1 MMGNG
6 NADVGAGACRRTR
19 TGLRAVVLACVAGL
33 GIAAALGGPIAYRE
47 LTTSA
52 ETVPPES
59 PAMAARPHATAGV
72 PAGFADLVAQVRPSV
87 ISIRVKIE
95 SWPCKAVTTGTMA
108 PLLPWTRTAC
118 REAAKS

>member
-6 NADVGAGACRRTR
+6 NADSRSGECGRRTR
-19 TGLRAVVLACVAGL
+19 TGLHAVLLACVAGL

-52 ETVPPES
+52 ETVRPES
-59 PAMAARPHATAGV
+59 PAMAARPHATAGL
-72 PAGFADLVAQVRPSV
+72 PAGFADLVAKVRPSV

-95 SWPCKAVTTGTMA
+95 NSPVQSGDNQADDA
-108 PLLPWTRTAC
+108 ALPST
-118 REAAKS
+118 